1 MIKTTLNW
9 TIKNLKTMHA
19 NKETLCFDHP
29 IQRQSSQWNNLQQSL
44 LVHSILANFPVP
56 AVYVEKTDS
65 SETDEKGKPVFQYLM
80 ENRE

>member
-9 TIKNLKTMHA
+9 TIKNLKSMHD

-56 AVYVEKTDS
+56 AIYVEKNNIS
-65 SETDEKGKPVFQYLM
+65 SY
-80 ENRE
+80 REHVL

>member
-9 TIKNLKTMHA
+9 TIKNLKTMHN

-65 SETDEKGKPVFQYLM
+65 SETDEKGKPVFKYSV
-80 ENRE
+80 